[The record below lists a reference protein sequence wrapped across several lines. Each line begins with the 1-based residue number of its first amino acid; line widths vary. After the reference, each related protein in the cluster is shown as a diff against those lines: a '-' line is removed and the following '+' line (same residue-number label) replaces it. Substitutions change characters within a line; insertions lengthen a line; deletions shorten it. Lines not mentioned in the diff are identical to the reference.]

1 MAADNTDVD
10 KADVDEAAP
19 SEVPLGHRFA
29 AALRE
34 AGLSVIAEIKRRS
47 PSRGALRADA
57 DAADLASEYKA
68 GGAACLSVLTESER
82 FSGSPEDLQAAKAV
96 TGLPVLRKDFL
107 RTLDDVRDSHAM
119 GADAMLVILADIDHA
134 ELPAMQELALSLG
147 VDVLTEVR
155 DEAEFEAAVELGAY
169 MIAINQRDNPESTK
183 FTVDYDKAVRVSR
196 CFEGIDDR
204 ILLVAASGIGVP
216 GGTSMQAIAEAG
228 YDAALIGEAL
238 VVADDPPELLR
249 DLLADA
255 VE

>member
-1 MAADNTDVD
+1 MADDN
-10 KADVDEAAP
+10 ADVDNAE
-19 SEVPLGHRFA
+19 SSDVPAGCRFA

-34 AGLSVIAEIKRRS
+34 EGLSVIAEIKRRS
-47 PSRGALRADA
+47 PSRGALNADA
-57 DAADLASEYKA
+57 DAAGLASEYKA

-82 FSGSPEDLQAAKAV
+82 FSGSPEDLQAAKAA

-134 ELPAMQELALSLG
+134 EFPPMQELALSLG

-155 DEAEFEAAVELGAY
+155 DEGEFEVAVELGAY

-196 CFEGIDDR
+196 CFEGIDGR
-204 ILLVAASGIGVP
+204 ILLIAASGIGVP
-216 GGTSMQAIAEAG
+216 SGTSMRAIAEAG

-238 VVADDPPELLR
+238 VVAGDPPELLR
-249 DLLADA
+249 SLLADT
-255 VE
+255 ETNGD

>member
-1 MAADNTDVD
+1 MAADNT
-10 KADVDEAAP
+10 AADEATSNDIP
-19 SEVPLGHRFA
+19 HGHRFA

-34 AGLSVIAEIKRRS
+34 AGLAVIAEIKRRS
-47 PSRGALRADA
+47 PSRGALKADA
-57 DAADLASEYKA
+57 DAADLASDYKV

-82 FSGSPEDLQAAKAV
+82 FSGSPEDLQAARAV

-119 GADAMLVILADIDHA
+119 GADAMLVILADIDPA
-134 ELPAMQELALSLG
+134 QLPPMQELALSLG

-155 DEAEFEAAVELGAY
+155 DEAELETAVDLGAY

-196 CFEGIDDR
+196 CFGSIDDR

-216 GGTSMQAIAEAG
+216 GGTSMRAIAEAG

-255 VE
+255 AE